1 MPRSFYG
8 PFTSVV
14 QKTALTA
21 IVDQAY
27 NSYERPLL
35 ARTYGQAAVWVALI
49 TSVGLLLDS
58 DLHSPGSRAMRSL
71 LGCG

>member
-1 MPRSFYG
+1 MKRREFITLLGGTAASWPLVARAQQPKMPLGQAVHSLTRRSQHRFYG

-27 NSYERPLL
+27 NTKTRRP
-35 ARTYGQAAVWVALI
+35 
-49 TSVGLLLDS
+49 
-58 DLHSPGSRAMRSL
+58 
-71 LGCG
+71 